1 MDTRTRDKNLR
12 PESDTT
18 RDKEETAIRRHIF
31 RNRLISIVRPHSE
44 SRSVPMNRLAENMS
58 WSGGTQLI
66 RSSSSNSSRLWL
78 TYHVIFIVSP
88 SFSPP
93 PTFPRPALAFIKSQ
107 VPAFRVLPQR
117 SLGWVVTSCL
127 TLQCL
132 EPLPSP
138 STAVMISVV
147 APMHYNN
154 GIIVVGL
161 NHLFITCR
169 VVIVHIL

>member
-93 PTFPRPALAFIKSQ
+93 PTFPHPSSFP
-107 VPAFRVLPQR
+107 VP
-117 SLGWVVTSCL
+117 
-127 TLQCL
+127 
-132 EPLPSP
+132 PLPLSKVKFPPSEFCHSARLVGWLHHVSP
-138 STAVMISVV
+138 SNVWNLYR
-147 APMHYNN
+147 H
-154 GIIVVGL
+154 
-161 NHLFITCR
+161 R
-169 VVIVHIL
+169 RRQ